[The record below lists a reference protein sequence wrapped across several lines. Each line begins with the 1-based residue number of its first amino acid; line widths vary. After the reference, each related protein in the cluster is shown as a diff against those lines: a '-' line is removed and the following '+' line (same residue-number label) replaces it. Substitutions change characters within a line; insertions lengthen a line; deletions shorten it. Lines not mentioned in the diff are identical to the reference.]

1 MKKTALGLKKP
12 EGTDLVNIQ
21 DLNDN
26 MDIIERELQARPET
40 TGTADEMTVNFSQ
53 ASKRENIITKEKLS
67 TILGKIQK
75 FFNDLTAAAFAQMIT
90 SKADLLAT
98 KATGYLPDAK
108 AVAEAIAEVDG
119 YLLASASAN
128 GRLSDALNVNLKD
141 PNSDLHKPH
150 LVGGAT
156 ASTNQPSDL
165 SYGIREVFWSST
177 NYLIVK
183 ITGVATDGTS
193 AIWTRAYSNGWET
206 GWSRDITSRT
216 IGNQSVNYA
225 SSAGAVTWANVTGK
239 PSTYTPASHMHDD
252 RYYTEA
258 EVNNKLNSKSDTN
271 HSHSWSAITGKPS
284 TYTPSS
290 HTHDDRYYTETEI
303 DNKGFVN
310 SVASGYIHVN
320 TINKF
325 SDSDNILFGCSNGR
339 NYIVAVTIWSDEK
352 IKENIEDSQV
362 CALDKLNAIKMHEFD
377 FTDEAYGSHTECGY
391 VAQELKKIIPEAV
404 VEVPQS
410 KEVTGYDTLCQ
421 VNDTK
426 LIPYLVKA
434 IQELSIR
441 VKELEK

>member
-21 DLNDN
+21 DINDN

-183 ITGVATDGTS
+183 ITGVATDGNS
-193 AIWTRAYSNGWET
+193 AVWTRHYSNGWKAN
-206 GWSRDITSRT
+206 WSREITSGT
-216 IGNQSVNYA
+216 IGSQSVNHA
-225 SSAGAVTWANVTGK
+225 ASAG
-239 PSTYTPASHMHDD
+239 
-252 RYYTEA
+252 
-258 EVNNKLNSKSDTN
+258 EVA
-271 HSHSWSAITGKPS
+271 WSGITGKPD
-284 TYTPSS
+284 TYPPSS
-290 HTHDDRYYTETEI
+290 HSHESIVSGFFENIAYYATNVVPCHGSMI
-303 DNKGFVN
+303 KRDNGTCDIHLQFSILKMDARSDIMYQFI
-310 SVASGYIHVN
+310 SVEKLCNIFGVSSLGWSTKNTTVQSTNMSAMGNYTGY
-320 TINKF
+320 TGLMFEK
-325 SDSDNILFGCSNGR
+325 SSDNIRFARIYTASCDIGG
-339 NYIVAVTIWSDEK
+339 WE
-352 IKENIEDSQV
+352 
-362 CALDKLNAIKMHEFD
+362 LDKKIY
-377 FTDEAYGSHTECGY
+377 DEGIIYNVDIYGATY
-391 VAQELKKIIPEAV
+391 K
-404 VEVPQS
+404 
-410 KEVTGYDTLCQ
+410 
-421 VNDTK
+421 
-426 LIPYLVKA
+426 
-434 IQELSIR
+434 
-441 VKELEK
+441 